1 MAPPRPARQPRPGRP
16 ARRSLPP
23 LPHTRGISFREF
35 PGLLKQLPHHK
46 PWVVT
51 IGLISAVVVLAACG
65 FGSFLLFQNEAGV
78 GVSDGTGTAV
88 KRDISTREADPTPLT
103 VPDVF
108 PATEWVAEEGLPPY
122 RMVGEPQAGEDC
134 GVAADRQGKTVLDEA
149 GCSQFVRATFVSWD
163 DRFYVTAGVLNL
175 PDQEAAKT
183 LQTDLVTL
191 GGSAT
196 YLGHLTGYQ
205 SSGDLSVF
213 VKAKVSRTMEVHG
226 HFLLYVVVARMDG
239 GDTGPD
245 DEAAKVVTHD
255 MLKLYL
261 RDQVMA
267 NWASGGTAP
276 EAPATDAPAE
286 PTGSAAG

>member
-1 MAPPRPARQPRPGRP
+1 MAPPGPARAPRPGKP
-16 ARRSLPP
+16 VRRSLPP
-23 LPHTRGISFREF
+23 LPRTRGISFREF
-35 PGLLKQLPHHK
+35 HGLLKQLPHHK

-65 FGSFLLFQNEAGV
+65 FGSYLLFQNEGEV
-78 GVSDGTGTAV
+78 GVTDGNGTTI
-88 KRDISTREADPTPLT
+88 KRDISSREVDPTPLT
-103 VPDVF
+103 VQDVF
-108 PATEWVAEEGLPPY
+108 PAAEWVAEEGVPPY
-122 RMVGEPQAGEDC
+122 RMVGEPQLSEDC
-134 GVAADRQGKTVLDEA
+134 AVAADRQGKTLLEEA
-149 GCSQFVRATFVSWD
+149 GCSQFIRSTFVSWD

-175 PDQEAAKT
+175 PDQSTAET
-183 LQTDLVTL
+183 LQNDLVVL

-213 VKAKVSRTMEVHG
+213 VRAKVSRTMEVHG
-226 HFLLYVVVARMDG
+226 HFLLYVVVARKDG
-239 GDTGPD
+239 ADTGPD

-267 NWASGGTAP
+267 SWASNGTAP
-276 EAPATDAPAE
+276 EVPATDAAPE
-286 PTGSAAG
+286 SGGSTTG